1 MSVDRDY
8 FCARKFSEITVN
20 IGQQTIGTCCAET
33 PSKIN
38 FNELQQKNMF
48 NLSHMIHE
56 REMMLD
62 NQRVVSCDGCWQPED
77 QGLPS
82 LRLAQ
87 KHNKKIPQSPT
98 VQQVKSF
105 NLTLGTKCGMTCSY
119 CTQNASSSWFKDL
132 QHNGPYELIDQ
143 VDLYSIG
150 NKNLVIKKINATFAG
165 SEKNEQILFEQICN
179 AATSVDTWYV
189 TGGET
194 LLHIK
199 LLLKLLNIIPSTAQV
214 VIMTGLGIKEKQ
226 FTKFLNILKAYP
238 NITLGISAENI
249 HELYEFNRY
258 GNTYKNF
265 LTCLTAIKNS
275 GIDYQFFSTLSNLTV
290 FGYVD
295 FVQWADK
302 KIEAQPIITPSFM
315 QIQNLDPASKKFLI
329 EKMQTNY
336 YSEFDWLIETLQGD
350 HETSLKDKKNL
361 KVFLQEFSGRRKLNL
376 NIFPKTFLEW
386 LDIHVVQ

>member
-1 MSVDRDY
+1 
-8 FCARKFSEITVN
+8 
-20 IGQQTIGTCCAET
+20 
-33 PSKIN
+33 
-38 FNELQQKNMF
+38 
-48 NLSHMIHE
+48 
-56 REMMLD
+56 
-62 NQRVVSCDGCWQPED
+62 
-77 QGLPS
+77 
-82 LRLAQ
+82 
-87 KHNKKIPQSPT
+87 
-98 VQQVKSF
+98 
-105 NLTLGTKCGMTCSY
+105 
-119 CTQNASSSWFKDL
+119 
-132 QHNGPYELIDQ
+132 
-143 VDLYSIG
+143 
-150 NKNLVIKKINATFAG
+150 
-165 SEKNEQILFEQICN
+165 
-179 AATSVDTWYV
+179 
-189 TGGET
+189 
-194 LLHIK
+194 
-199 LLLKLLNIIPSTAQV
+199 
-214 VIMTGLGIKEKQ
+214 MTGLGIKEKQ

-315 QIQNLDPASKKFLI
+315 QIQNLDSASKKFLI

-350 HETSLKDKKNL
+350 HETSLNDKKNL

>member
-20 IGQQTIGTCCAET
+20 IGQQTISTCCAET
-33 PSKIN
+33 PRKIN

-77 QGLPS
+77 QGLSS

-199 LLLKLLNIIPSTAQV
+199 LLLKLLNIVPSTAQV

-226 FTKFLNILKAYP
+226 FTKFLNM
-238 NITLGISAENI
+238 
-249 HELYEFNRY
+249 
-258 GNTYKNF
+258 
-265 LTCLTAIKNS
+265 
-275 GIDYQFFSTLSNLTV
+275 
-290 FGYVD
+290 
-295 FVQWADK
+295 
-302 KIEAQPIITPSFM
+302 IE
-315 QIQNLDPASKKFLI
+315 D
-329 EKMQTNY
+329 
-336 YSEFDWLIETLQGD
+336 
-350 HETSLKDKKNL
+350 
-361 KVFLQEFSGRRKLNL
+361 
-376 NIFPKTFLEW
+376 
-386 LDIHVVQ
+386 